1 MISTKLDIEAIRK
14 DFPILNRQVNGKPL
28 VYLDN
33 GATSQKPKQVI
44 DALVKYYSEQNSN
57 IHRGV
62 HTLSR
67 EVTELYEG
75 VRKTFAHFINANS
88 EQEIIF
94 NTGTTAG
101 INMVAYCLGQM
112 YFNKGDV
119 VLISEMEH
127 HSNILPWQ
135 RLRDEQ
141 GIDLKVIPVL
151 ENGDLDLD
159 AFHHLLNEKVKLLAI
174 THVSN
179 VLGTVNPIKEMTS
192 KVHAL
197 GGLVLVDGAQAAP
210 HLQIDV
216 QDLDVDFYVYGMHKV
231 YGPTGVGML
240 YAKQALLEKMPP
252 YILGGGIITEVT
264 FEKTT
269 YAEAPLKFE
278 AGTPDIA
285 NVIASAAA
293 LNFVTDIGFE
303 AIANHEHELL
313 TYATEHLLK
322 IEGLKI
328 LGTSQNKASVLS
340 FHVEGI
346 HPYDIGMILDK
357 QGVAVRTGHHCTQP
371 LMQKFGLP
379 GTVRAAFAI
388 YNSMEELETFIAAT
402 QKAVKMLR

>member
-1 MISTKLDIEAIRK
+1 MIATKLDIAKIRK

-33 GATSQKPKQVI
+33 GATSQKPIQVI
-44 DALVKYYSEQNSN
+44 NALVHYYSEQNSN

-67 EVTELYEG
+67 EVTEVYEG
-75 VRKTFAHFINANS
+75 VRKTFAQFINAPS
-88 EQEIIF
+88 TEEIIF

-112 YFNKGDV
+112 YFKKGDV
-119 VLISEMEH
+119 VLITEMEH

-141 GIDLKVIPVL
+141 GVILKVIPVL
-151 ENGDLDLD
+151 ANGDLDMD
-159 AFHHLLNEKVKLLAI
+159 AFHLLLDENVKLLAI

-179 VLGTVNPIKEMTS
+179 VLGTVNPIKALVAS
-192 KVHAL
+192 VHSV

-240 YAKQALLEKMPP
+240 YAKRALLDKMPP

-264 FEKTT
+264 FEKTS

-293 LNFVTDIGFE
+293 LNYVLDIGFDT
-303 AIANHEHELL
+303 IYQHEHELL
-313 TYATEHLLK
+313 QYATENLLK
-322 IEGLKI
+322 IEGLHI
-328 LGTSQNKASVLS
+328 FGTAPNKASVLS
-340 FHVEGI
+340 YYVEGI
-346 HPYDIGMILDK
+346 HPYDIGIILDK
-357 QGVAVRTGHHCTQP
+357 QGVAVRT
-371 LMQKFGLP
+371 
-379 GTVRAAFAI
+379 AFAI
-388 YNSMEELETFIAAT
+388 YNTIEEVEVLIAAT

>member
-1 MISTKLDIEAIRK
+1 MISTKLDIESIRK

-28 VYLDN
+28 IYLDN

-112 YFNKGDV
+112 YFKKGDV

-127 HSNILPWQ
+127 HSNILAWQ
-135 RLRDEQ
+135 RLRDEL
-141 GIDLKVIPVL
+141 GIELKVIPVL
-151 ENGDLDLD
+151 ENGELDME
-159 AFHHLLNEKVKLLAI
+159 AFHFLLNEKVKLLAI

-179 VLGTVNPIKEMTS
+179 VLGTINPIKTMTS
-192 KVHAL
+192 AIHAV

-210 HLQIDV
+210 HMQIDV

-240 YAKQALLEKMPP
+240 YAKSALLEKMPP

-269 YAEAPLKFE
+269 YTEAPLKFE

-293 LNFVTDIGFE
+293 LNYVTDIGFE
-303 AIANHEHELL
+303 TIANHEHELL
-313 TYATEHLLK
+313 AYATEHLLK

-328 LGTSQNKASVLS
+328 FGTSPNKASVLS

-371 LMQKFGLP
+371 LMKKFGLP

-388 YNSMEELETFIAAT
+388 YNSMEELEIFMAAT

>member
-14 DFPILNRQVNGKPL
+14 DFPILNRQVNGKPW

-75 VRKTFAHFINANS
+75 VRKTFAHFINASS

-112 YFNKGDV
+112 YFKKGDV

-141 GIDLKVIPVL
+141 GIELKVIPVL
-151 ENGDLDLD
+151 ANGDLDMD
-159 AFHHLLNEKVKLLAI
+159 AFHFLLNEKVKLLAI

-179 VLGTVNPIKEMTS
+179 VLGTVNPIKTMTAAI
-192 KVHAL
+192 HAV

-210 HLQIDV
+210 HMQIDV

-240 YAKQALLEKMPP
+240 YAKSALLEKMPP

-269 YAEAPLKFE
+269 YAVAPLKFE

-285 NVIASAAA
+285 NVIASSAA
-293 LNFVTDIGFE
+293 LNYVTDIGFE

-313 TYATEHLLK
+313 VYATEQLLQ

-328 LGTSQNKASVLS
+328 FGTSPNKASVLS
-340 FHVEGI
+340 FNVEGI

-371 LMQKFGLP
+371 LMQKFGLQ
-379 GTVRAAFAI
+379 GTVRAAFAV
-388 YNSMEELETFIAAT
+388 YNTFEELDVFISAT

>member
-1 MISTKLDIEAIRK
+1 MISTKLDIHTIRK

-44 DALVKYYSEQNSN
+44 DALIKYYSEQNSN

-75 VRKTFAHFINANS
+75 VRKTFAQFINAGS

-112 YFNKGDV
+112 YFRKGDV
-119 VLISEMEH
+119 ILISEMEH

-135 RLRDEQ
+135 RLRDEI
-141 GIDLKVIPVL
+141 GVELKVIPVL
-151 ENGDLDLD
+151 EHGDLDMV
-159 AFHHLLNEKVKLLAI
+159 AFQALLSEKVRLVAI

-179 VLGTVNPIKEMTS
+179 VLGTINPIKTITAS
-192 KVHAL
+192 VHSV

-240 YAKQALLEKMPP
+240 YAKKALLEKMPP

-285 NVIASAAA
+285 NVIASSAA
-293 LNFVTDIGFE
+293 LNYVTEIGFE

-313 TYATEHLLK
+313 VYATEQLLK

-328 LGTSQNKASVLS
+328 FGTSANKASVLS
-340 FHVEGI
+340 YNMNGI

-357 QGVAVRTGHHCTQP
+357 YGVAVRTGHHCTQP

-379 GTVRAAFAI
+379 GAVRAAFAI
-388 YNSMEELETFIAAT
+388 YNTIEEVDVLIAAT
-402 QKAVKMLR
+402 QKAANMLR

>member
-1 MISTKLDIEAIRK
+1 MINTKLDIELIRK

-44 DALVKYYSEQNSN
+44 NALVKYYSEQNSN

-67 EVTELYEG
+67 EVTEVYEG
-75 VRKTFAHFINANS
+75 VRKSFARFINAAS
-88 EQEIIF
+88 ETEIIF

-112 YFNKGDV
+112 YFKKGDV
-119 VLISEMEH
+119 VLITEMEH

-141 GIDLKVIPVL
+141 GVVLKVIPVL

-159 AFHHLLNEKVKLLAI
+159 AFQLLLDEKVKLLAI

-179 VLGTVNPIKEMTS
+179 VLGTVNPIKELVAS
-192 KVHAL
+192 VHSV
-197 GGLVLVDGAQAAP
+197 GGLVVVDGAQAAP

-240 YAKQALLEKMPP
+240 YAKRALLDKMPP

-269 YAEAPLKFE
+269 YADAPLKFE

-293 LNFVTDIGFE
+293 LDYVLDIGFD
-303 AIANHEHELL
+303 AIYQHEHELL
-313 TYATEHLLK
+313 LFATENLLK
-322 IEGLKI
+322 IDGLHI
-328 LGTSQNKASVLS
+328 LGTSPNKASVLS
-340 FHVEGI
+340 YYVDGI

-357 QGVAVRTGHHCTQP
+357 QGIAVRTGHHCTQP

-379 GTVRAAFAI
+379 GVVRAAFAI
-388 YNSMEELETFIAAT
+388 YNTLEEVEVLIAGT

>member
-1 MISTKLDIEAIRK
+1 MITTKLDIETIRK

-33 GATSQKPKQVI
+33 GATSQKPIQVI

-67 EVTELYEG
+67 EVTEVYEG
-75 VRKTFAHFINANS
+75 VRKSFARFINAAS
-88 EQEIIF
+88 ETEIIF

-112 YFNKGDV
+112 YFKKGDV
-119 VLISEMEH
+119 VLITEMEH

-141 GIDLKVIPVL
+141 GMVLKVIPVL

-159 AFHHLLNEKVKLLAI
+159 AFHLLLDENVKLLAI

-179 VLGTVNPIKEMTS
+179 VLGTVNPIKELVAS
-192 KVHAL
+192 VHSV

-240 YAKQALLEKMPP
+240 YAKRALLEKMPP

-293 LNFVTDIGFE
+293 LNYVTDIGFE
-303 AIANHEHELL
+303 AIVNHEHELL
-313 TYATEHLLK
+313 VYATEHLLK

-328 LGTSQNKASVLS
+328 LGTSPNKASVLS
-340 FHVEGI
+340 FNVEGI

-379 GTVRAAFAI
+379 GTIRAAFAI
-388 YNSMEELETFIAAT
+388 YNTIEEVEVLIAAT

>member
-75 VRKTFAHFINANS
+75 VRKTFAHFINASS

-112 YFNKGDV
+112 YFKKGDV

-141 GIDLKVIPVL
+141 GIELKVIPVL
-151 ENGDLDLD
+151 ENGELDIE
-159 AFHHLLNEKVKLLAI
+159 AFHFLLNEKVKLLAI

-179 VLGTVNPIKEMTS
+179 VLGTVNPIKTMTAAI
-192 KVHAL
+192 HAV

-210 HLQIDV
+210 HMQIDV

-240 YAKQALLEKMPP
+240 YAKSALLEKMPP

-269 YAEAPLKFE
+269 YAVAPLKFE

-285 NVIASAAA
+285 NVIASSAA
-293 LNFVTDIGFE
+293 LNYVTDIGFE
-303 AIANHEHELL
+303 SIANHEHELL
-313 TYATEHLLK
+313 VYATEQLLK

-328 LGTSQNKASVLS
+328 FGTSPNKASVLS
-340 FHVEGI
+340 FNVEGI

-371 LMQKFGLP
+371 LMQKFGLQ
-379 GTVRAAFAI
+379 GTVRAAFAV
-388 YNSMEELETFIAAT
+388 YNTFEELDVFISAT

>member
-67 EVTELYEG
+67 EVTEMYEG
-75 VRKTFAHFINANS
+75 VRKTFAHFINAAS
-88 EQEIIF
+88 DQEIIF

-101 INMVAYCLGQM
+101 INMVAYCLGKM
-112 YFNKGDV
+112 YFKKGDV

-135 RLRDEQ
+135 RLRDEH
-141 GIDLKVIPVL
+141 GVDLKVIPVL
-151 ENGDLDLD
+151 ENGELDMD
-159 AFHHLLNEKVKLLAI
+159 AFHLLLNEKVKFLAI

-179 VLGTVNPIKEMTS
+179 VLGTINPIKEITS
-192 KVHAL
+192 KVHAA

-210 HLQIDV
+210 HMQIDV

-240 YAKQALLEKMPP
+240 YAKKALLEKMPP

-293 LNFVTDIGFE
+293 LNYVTDIGFE

-313 TYATEHLLK
+313 VYATEHLLK

-328 LGTSQNKASVLS
+328 FGTSENKASVLS
-340 FHVEGI
+340 FNVEGI

-371 LMQKFGLP
+371 LMQKFGLQ
-379 GTVRAAFAI
+379 GTVRAAFAV
-388 YNSMEELETFIAAT
+388 YNTFEELGIFISAT

>member
-1 MISTKLDIEAIRK
+1 LGIE
-14 DFPILNRQVNGKPL
+14 
-28 VYLDN
+28 
-33 GATSQKPKQVI
+33 
-44 DALVKYYSEQNSN
+44 
-57 IHRGV
+57 
-62 HTLSR
+62 
-67 EVTELYEG
+67 
-75 VRKTFAHFINANS
+75 
-88 EQEIIF
+88 
-94 NTGTTAG
+94 
-101 INMVAYCLGQM
+101 
-112 YFNKGDV
+112 
-119 VLISEMEH
+119 
-127 HSNILPWQ
+127 
-135 RLRDEQ
+135 
-141 GIDLKVIPVL
+141 LKVIPVL
-151 ENGDLDLD
+151 ENGELDMD
-159 AFHHLLNEKVKLLAI
+159 AFHSLLNEKVKLLAI

-179 VLGTVNPIKEMTS
+179 VLGTINPIKTMTAAI
-192 KVHAL
+192 HAV

-210 HLQIDV
+210 HMQIDV

-240 YAKQALLEKMPP
+240 YAKSALLERMPP

-285 NVIASAAA
+285 NVIVSAAA
-293 LNFVTDIGFE
+293 LNYVTDIGFE

-313 TYATEHLLK
+313 AYATEHLLK

-328 LGTSQNKASVLS
+328 FGTSPNKASVLS
-340 FHVEGI
+340 FHVDGI

-371 LMQKFGLP
+371 LMKKFGLP

-388 YNSMEELETFIAAT
+388 YNSMEELEIFMAAT

>member
-1 MISTKLDIEAIRK
+1 MISTKLDIDAIRK
-14 DFPILNRQVNGKPL
+14 DFPILNRLVNGKPL

-44 DALVKYYSEQNSN
+44 AALVKYYSEQNSN

-75 VRKTFAHFINANS
+75 VRKTFAHFVNAGS

-112 YFNKGDV
+112 YFKRGDI
-119 VLISEMEH
+119 VLVSEMEH

-135 RLRDEQ
+135 RLRDEI
-141 GIDLKVIPVL
+141 GVELKVIPVL
-151 ENGDLDLD
+151 ENGDLDMTT
-159 AFHHLLNEKVKLLAI
+159 FHALLTEKVKLVAI

-179 VLGTVNPIKEMTS
+179 VLGTINPIKTLTEHVH
-192 KVHAL
+192 KV
-197 GGLVLVDGAQAAP
+197 GGLVLVDGAQAVP

-240 YAKQALLEKMPP
+240 YAKKVLLEKMPP

-264 FEKTT
+264 FERTS
-269 YAEAPLKFE
+269 YADTPLKFE

-293 LNFVTDIGFE
+293 LNYISEIGFD
-303 AIANHEHELL
+303 AIASHEHELL
-313 TYATEHLLK
+313 AYATEHLLK
-322 IEGLKI
+322 IEGLK
-328 LGTSQNKASVLS
+328 LFGTSPNKASVLS
-340 FHVEGI
+340 FSVDGI

-388 YNSMEELETFIAAT
+388 YNTFEELGIFISAT